1 MPSYLQKLL
10 QLTFKHFGS
19 CTPGGQHGGPGGCG
33 RNHSQ
38 VSRTSIY
45 SEVSLEM
52 TDSIIPDPTTTFR
65 KRVFGNGRFMLENGD
80 HCHFLRPLS
89 SKRLFREANRKMN
102 WRYLKRIITKA
113 CSQPSADSEWKQW
126 MENQQTGVVAGENM
140 TLLVQKYGD
149 ICDILGHGS
158 FGAVFLSHK
167 IQEWNPNIHRF
178 YAVKVFRREAQT
190 TETAYQRRVES
201 EFYIS
206 SSLQHQNIV
215 RTFEL
220 LRIGNDSF
228 CECLEYCSGGD
239 LHSLV
244 ATSGQL
250 EEPEADCFF
259 KQLMRGVSYIHEM
272 GIAHRDLKPENLLLS
287 TNGCLKISDFGSAE
301 CFRLGWENQI
311 HMSRTRRGSR
321 PFVSPEQYLCEEFD
335 PRSVDI
341 WAAAMTYLVI
351 RTGRIPWKIATDQD
365 ESFRDYVADR
375 IVGKGHFFIE
385 EICNVSYR
393 FPVLSGCCANSA
405 ATDSKSTSHIFD
417 ARY

>member
-1 MPSYLQKLL
+1 MPIYLQKLL
-10 QLTFKHFGS
+10 QSTFKHFGS
-19 CTPGGQHGGPGGCG
+19 CTPGRQHGGPGDCG
-33 RNHSQ
+33 RNHSH

-45 SEVSLEM
+45 SEVGVEM
-52 TDSIIPDPTTTFR
+52 TDSIIPVPTTTFR

-89 SKRLFREANRKMN
+89 SKRLFREENRKTN
-102 WRYLKRIITKA
+102 WKYWKGIITKP

-126 MENQQTGVVAGENM
+126 MENQKTGVVAGENM
-140 TLLVQKYGD
+140 ALIAQKYGD

-178 YAVKVFRREAQT
+178 YALKIFRREAQT

-220 LRIGNDSF
+220 LQIGNDSL

-244 ATSGQL
+244 VTSGQL
-250 EEPEADCFF
+250 EKAEGDCLF
-259 KQLMRGVSYIHEM
+259 KQLMRGVNYIHEM
-272 GIAHRDLKPENLLLS
+272 GIAHRDLKAENLLLS
-287 TNGCLKISDFGSAE
+287 PNGCLKISDFGSAE
-301 CFRLGWENQI
+301 CFRLGWETHI

-321 PFVSPEQYLCEEFD
+321 PFVSPEQYFCEEFD

-341 WAAAMTYLVI
+341 WAAAITYIVM

-365 ESFRDYVADR
+365 EYFRDYVADR
-375 IVGKGHFFIE
+375 TVEKGYFFIE
-385 EICNVSYR
+385 EICNVRCRS
-393 FPVLSGCCANSA
+393 PVLSGWCANSA
-405 ATDSKSTSHIFD
+405 VIDSKPTSDIFD
-417 ARY
+417 AGY